1 MVKIYQPALIYP
13 SASQVI
19 TYTSNNKVETI
30 KEGLNSVKLFYGPG
44 QQRAKMEINKVVN
57 VPLAGDVTVLESTR
71 YYAGAYE
78 KNVKA
83 VTNASR
89 EIVYVGSPTGI
100 CAMLVKNGNVD
111 STYYVYTDHLGS
123 ITGITDANNVSKDK
137 RSYDAWGRLRDENWS
152 YPNVKTRYGFNTLT
166 DRGYTAHEEMNEFN
180 LVNMNGRVYDPLVGA
195 MLQPDVVIQ
204 DAGNS
209 QSYNRYSYCRNNP
222 LRYSDPSGYS
232 YINYGFANAYQA
244 VQQFLW
250 KNNAIYLHVN
260 GKRIRYSDPLYAS
273 IDRQSAFA
281 FQIGGGLRPKPMPEG
296 NVNLE
301 FSHVNETVA
310 RDRNRSERRAAAVA
324 GYMAQGGGVPSGDW
338 NHRDYDAGGDG
349 NSPGLR
355 GGGDDAADG
364 GGIPGAEANLM
375 GGPTGIDGPSS
386 TQGGFIDDNAS
397 FITFMKAQAR
407 NNGVEVSAFQMKDG
421 RYFVQPWSGNSPR
434 ASINNSANI
443 PGMGTVYGDSDIEAL
458 WHTHPGSSWPS
469 EADANISQYYNVPV
483 RTIGANG
490 SMYEVFYP
498 PGFEIPHLAGTGFD
512 YGWPYKP

>member
-1 MVKIYQPALIYP
+1 MEAPFL
-13 SASQVI
+13 
-19 TYTSNNKVETI
+19 
-30 KEGLNSVKLFYGPG
+30 LNVFNLDK
-44 QQRAKMEINKVVN
+44 
-57 VPLAGDVTVLESTR
+57 
-71 YYAGAYE
+71 
-78 KNVKA
+78 
-83 VTNASR
+83 R
-89 EIVYVGSPTGI
+89 EIPGKGSPTGV

-355 GGGDDAADG
+355 GGGDDEIFDADAFAAAVNSSDVNSWAYEPPKGSDNFNGVSINDSEIGALRG
-364 GGIPGAEANLM
+364 GGAFTIPYAGIFVSKSYYADKPDMYRDLLRHEFGHSLQYEKYGVFYFGYVASVSIWSASNDPLDHQYNSWTEIEANTM
-375 GGPTGIDGPSS
+375 SFDYFGHPNDWNHKEYPT
-386 TQGGFIDDNAS
+386 
-397 FITFMKAQAR
+397 
-407 NNGVEVSAFQMKDG
+407 
-421 RYFVQPWSGNSPR
+421 
-434 ASINNSANI
+434 
-443 PGMGTVYGDSDIEAL
+443 YGDIFK
-458 WHTHPGSSWPS
+458 
-469 EADANISQYYNVPV
+469 IQ
-483 RTIGANG
+483 
-490 SMYEVFYP
+490 
-498 PGFEIPHLAGTGFD
+498 
-512 YGWPYKP
+512 K